1 MMQCRMCSQ
10 RLPRPGRLC
19 RECDRELERAR
30 HAGVSIGEAA
40 SAVPSVDGSP
50 IAVIGWRVRAPG
62 PIIAAAFSVGVVA
75 AIALHVIDKSEAA
88 VTHGSVM
95 LDTAGAR
102 ASRRVSV
109 GEASP
114 LPVSARGEVPASAPA
129 PAPVSAAAPAT
140 APAAAVKMAAPL
152 RAHASRDAP
161 IAPREVT
168 DVPAHIALAAPASGD
183 TRGATDVA
191 GSLGDALALCA
202 GEHFIAR
209 PACEERARARY
220 CTDAAA
226 PAQCATPERE
236 HGQ

>member
-1 MMQCRMCSQ
+1 
-10 RLPRPGRLC
+10 
-19 RECDRELERAR
+19 
-30 HAGVSIGEAA
+30 
-40 SAVPSVDGSP
+40 
-50 IAVIGWRVRAPG
+50 
-62 PIIAAAFSVGVVA
+62 
-75 AIALHVIDKSEAA
+75 
-88 VTHGSVM
+88 
-95 LDTAGAR
+95 
-102 ASRRVSV
+102 
-109 GEASP
+109 
-114 LPVSARGEVPASAPA
+114 
-129 PAPVSAAAPAT
+129 
-140 APAAAVKMAAPL
+140 MAAPL
-152 RAHASRDAP
+152 RTHASRDAP

-168 DVPAHIALAAPASGD
+168 DVPAHIALAAPASRD